1 MQITFKDN
9 INYLYTKLFKSKIRF
24 SKIIF
29 IVLLC
34 LSILLESGSRFIVDL
49 DSTRYKI
56 IILGLMV
63 LLLIILFLSRHNFI
77 SQLKTTFNSIKQ
89 KTYRPSFSFVFVLFF
104 SFVVLLSFILC
115 SDKSLNVYSYINFIV
130 IIFSSYM
137 LCKST
142 TFKEF
147 GRFFV
152 NVLSIICVVSL
163 IFYFLLFNT
172 NYVYGTQLDIQ
183 QNYIIQNYLFLFYD
197 FGNGLPGTLAAS
209 ASDRNMAIFWEP
221 GVFGTIILIGLVFEL
236 FFLKEEKNY
245 YRCILFVISLLTT
258 FSTAAFLIV
267 PFIIYFSFFE
277 IKQLDIKKQLLI
289 IGAAIGVVFLGF
301 SLWYYQDKIFSGSF
315 SLITRLNSLFY
326 HLQVMIRSPFLGVG
340 PVSANGIYYEISN
353 GQVDAATSTIGYF
366 LSGFGIFFIFFVIIL
381 AIAPFFRKDISLP
394 GKLFLTCFILALF
407 EKEIQ
412 VNIFISFAFILMFTF
427 DSIKFKWEN
436 KQNLITSYSDSTIG
450 KIFGDYNSVSKNVGL
465 SFIVKIISL
474 IVGLITIP
482 IYSLYFGN
490 DTYYGVW
497 LTIISVLSFITIF
510 DFGFS
515 NGLRTKLSISL
526 QQKNLNQAK
535 EYISATYSFSTIVSG
550 VLLIILS
557 ILAFTLNW
565 NDDIYN
571 IGTNVISRLDLSIT
585 IFIVFITVCL
595 QFVFR
600 TIVPILDSIGESAI
614 GGSLTLIS
622 NVILLIFAIVGSLVS
637 FSDKFIILACM
648 YFVATLLPLFIAT
661 YYVFSRR
668 LPLCKPDFKKNNTH
682 WKIIKSLIGL
692 NVVFFIVQI
701 SNLFLTGM
709 NDYII
714 TFIFGD
720 TALVTQYSYYYK
732 IFNFIT
738 SGFASVF
745 QPPFWVA
752 IARAYA
758 NNDMEKVNKLRKIL
772 TYASIFTCFIIVLIS
787 VMMPFIFEIW
797 LGNSAPDVSWYVVII
812 FCINDII
819 TCILLSQQIVAN
831 GLGLVKYQ
839 AIVFGIAAICK
850 IPLVILYNHLFGS
863 VLSFS
868 IVVLS
873 NFSITWILLV
883 ILPIALNKF
892 LRNSKINSKRFNCK
906 YAELRMR

>member
-1 MQITFKDN
+1 MLITFKEN
-9 INYLYTKLFKSKIRF
+9 INYLYIKLFKSKIRF

-29 IVLLC
+29 IVLLSF
-34 LSILLESGSRFIVDL
+34 SILLESGSRFVVDL

-63 LLLIILFLSRHNFI
+63 FFLMILYLSRHDFI
-77 SQLKTTFNSIKQ
+77 SQLKTTFNSLKQ
-89 KTYRPSFSFVFVLFF
+89 RTYRPSFSFVFVLFF
-104 SFVVLLSFILC
+104 SFIVLLSFILC
-115 SDKSLNVYSYINFIV
+115 NEKSLNVYSYINFIV
-130 IIFSSYM
+130 MIFSSYL

-152 NVLSIICVVSL
+152 KILSIICIISL

-172 NYVYGTQLDIQ
+172 NYAYGTQLDIQ
-183 QNYIIQNYLFLFYD
+183 QNYIMQNYLFLYYD

-221 GVFGTIILIGLVFEL
+221 GVFGTILLIGLVFEL
-236 FFLKEEKNY
+236 FFLKEEKSY
-245 YRCILFVISLLTT
+245 YRCILFAISLLTT
-258 FSTAAFLIV
+258 FSTAAFIVV
-267 PFIIYFSFFE
+267 PFVIYFSFFE
-277 IKQLDIKKQLLI
+277 IKQVNLKKQLLLV
-289 IGAAIGVVFLGF
+289 GAAIGILFLGF
-301 SLWYYQDKIFSGSF
+301 SIWYFQDKIFSDSF

-340 PVSANGIYYEISN
+340 PVSANRMYFEISN

-366 LSGFGIFFIFFVIIL
+366 LSGFGLFFIIFIIIL
-381 AIAPFFRKDISLP
+381 VLSPLFRKDLSWP
-394 GKLFLTCFILALF
+394 GKLFLACFILILF
-407 EKEIQ
+407 EKENQ

-436 KQNLITSYSDSTIG
+436 KENLIPNYSNSTIG
-450 KIFGDYNSVSKNVGL
+450 KILGDNNSVSKNVGL
-465 SFIVKIISL
+465 SFVVKIVSL
-474 IVGLITIP
+474 IIGLITIP

-497 LTIISVLSFITIF
+497 LTIISVLSFITVF

-526 QQKNLNQAK
+526 QQKNFNQAK

-550 VLLIILS
+550 ALLIVLS

-571 IGTNVISRLDLSIT
+571 IGTDIISRFDLSIT

-600 TIVPILDSIGESAI
+600 TIVPILDSIGESAL

-622 NVILLIFAIVGSLVS
+622 NIILLIFAIIGSLLN
-637 FSDKFIILACM
+637 FSNKFIILAFM
-648 YFVATLLPLFIAT
+648 YFAATLLPLFIAT

-668 LPLCKPDFKKNNTH
+668 LALCKPDFKKNNTH

-692 NVVFFIVQI
+692 NVVFFVVQI

-714 TFIFGD
+714 TFVFGD
-720 TALVTQYSYYYK
+720 TALVTQYSYYFK

-758 NNDMEKVNKLRKIL
+758 NNDMEKVNKLRKTL
-772 TYASIFTCFIIVLIS
+772 TYACIFTCFIILLIS
-787 VMMPFIFEIW
+787 IMIPFIFEIW
-797 LGNSAPDVSWYVVII
+797 LGNSAPDVSWYIIII

-850 IPLVILYNHLFGS
+850 IPLVILYNQLFGS

-892 LRNSKINSKRFNCK
+892 LRNAKINTKRFNCNYMEIK
-906 YAELRMR
+906 MR